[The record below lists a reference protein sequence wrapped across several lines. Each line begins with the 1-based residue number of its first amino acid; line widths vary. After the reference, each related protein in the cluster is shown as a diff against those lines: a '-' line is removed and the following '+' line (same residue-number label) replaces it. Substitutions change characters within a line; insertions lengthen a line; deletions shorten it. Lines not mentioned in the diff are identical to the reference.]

1 MFRRL
6 FLPVLVLAVGCTS
19 SEPAAESDVLPHEQL
34 LIAARNGDR
43 ATVGRLL
50 DRGVAVNTPAEFGV
64 TALWQACR
72 KRHVNVAKMLVRA
85 GADPN
90 VTDAVWE
97 TTPLW
102 MAEDPELI
110 QLLVRAGARGAE
122 GKLRAAAFSGSRS
135 VMKAILD
142 TGTWK
147 ESWLIS
153 AKANALLANREA
165 AAALLDRVAGR
176 ALPVPAPIP
185 QAELLQWEGA
195 YQNDRLQTI
204 QVEAMEGTIGIRL
217 PQSALRSLAPR
228 DRVTFDFG
236 ASTCRFEVTD
246 SGVPQLL
253 LCRGKHVRSVYER
266 AAAAAEA
273 GAATAP
279 TGESWRRDATDTHR
293 AQWARFR
300 GPGGRGI
307 AVDQNIPDDWDIE
320 SRRSVAWKT
329 NLPGLAHSSPI
340 VWGPNVFVTTA
351 EMAGEKPLFQRGDV
365 SEAAATEDPFE
376 HAWKLLCLDHVT
388 GAIRWQHTVVSGI
401 PNSKRHPKSSQ
412 ANSTPATNG
421 EYVVALFNQGS
432 LCCYTIDGRQQW
444 QRDLGVLDS
453 GAVTEPDY
461 SWGFASS
468 PVVHGKRV
476 FVQCDLRNESYLAA
490 YDLASGQQCWKISR
504 DEVPSWSTPV
514 IYEDSSGAVIVTAGT
529 NFVRAYDVNSGAER
543 WRMDGLSATP
553 IPSPFVAAD
562 LLFLTSGHLPTQPIM
577 AIQLERIANPRSQ
590 GAHASRD
597 AVMWSRERGG
607 SYIPTPIV
615 YGDYLYTCSNRG
627 IFTCYEAQTGVRAG
641 RKRIAR
647 AAGSSFSASPV
658 AADGRI
664 FLTSEAGFVYVVRA
678 GPDLELLATNR
689 LGEDCLATPA
699 IAGGLFLA
707 RTRHAL
713 MAIGRPRV
721 SGAP

>member
-1 MFRRL
+1 MHRRL
-6 FLPVLVLAVGCTS
+6 VLLLVILAGGCTS
-19 SEPAAESDVLPHEQL
+19 GDPVMERETLPHEQL
-34 LIAARNGDR
+34 ITAARNGDQP
-43 ATVGRLL
+43 TVGRLL
-50 DRGVAVNTPAEFGV
+50 DRGVAVNTPADFGV

-72 KRHVNVAKMLVRA
+72 KRHHNVAKMLVRA

-110 QLLVRAGARGAE
+110 QLLVRAGARDAE
-122 GKLRAAAFSGSRS
+122 GKLRAAAFSGSRP

-142 TGTWK
+142 AGTWT
-147 ESWLIS
+147 EAWLIS

-176 ALPVPAPIP
+176 SLPVPTPIP
-185 QAELLQWEGA
+185 QAALLKWEGA

-217 PQSALRSLAPR
+217 AQSALRSLAPR
-228 DRVTFDFG
+228 NRSTFDFG
-236 ASTCRFEVTD
+236 ASTCRFEVAE
-246 SGVPQLL
+246 SGLPQLL
-253 LCRGKHVRSVYER
+253 LCRGQHVRSVYER
-266 AAAAAEA
+266 ATP
-273 GAATAP
+273 GGRSATVVRRETWRHDAP
-279 TGESWRRDATDTHR
+279 ETNR
-293 AQWARFR
+293 AHWNRFR

-307 AVDQNIPDDWDIE
+307 AVDQNIPDDWDVA
-320 SRRSVAWKT
+320 SRRGVAWKA

-340 VWGPNVFVTTA
+340 VWGSNVFVTTA
-351 EMAGEKPLFQRGDV
+351 ETAGEKPLFQRGDV
-365 SEAAATEDPFE
+365 SEAAATQDPFE
-376 HAWKLLCLDHVT
+376 HAWKLICLAHAT

-421 EYVVALFNQGS
+421 EYVVALFNQGR

-444 QRDLGVLDS
+444 QRDLGILDS

-468 PVVHGKRV
+468 PVVHGERV

-577 AIQLERIANPRSQ
+577 AIQPERIGNPGSQ
-590 GAHASRD
+590 RAYATRN
-597 AVMWSRERGG
+597 AVVWSRERGG
-607 SYIPTPIV
+607 CYIPTPIV

-627 IFTCYEAQTGVRAG
+627 IFTCYEARTGVRAG

-664 FLTSEAGFVYVVRA
+664 FLTAEAGLVYVVRA

-689 LGEDCLATPA
+689 LGDDCLATPA
-699 IAGGLFLA
+699 IAGGLFLV
-707 RTRHAL
+707 RTRNAL
-713 MAIGRPRV
+713 MAIGRSSV
-721 SGAP
+721 ASAP

>member
-1 MFRRL
+1 MFRRC
-6 FLPVLVLAVGCTS
+6 FLLALMLAGGCTS
-19 SEPAAESDVLPHEQL
+19 RELTTEREALPHEQL
-34 LIAARNGDR
+34 ITAARNGDQ
-43 ATVGRLL
+43 ALVGGLL

-72 KRHVNVAKMLVRA
+72 KRHQNVAKMLVRA

-90 VTDAVWE
+90 VTDGVWE

-102 MAEDPELI
+102 MAEDPELV
-110 QLLVRAGARGAE
+110 QLLVRAGARNAE
-122 GKLRAAAFSGSRS
+122 GKLRAAAFSGSHR

-142 TGTWK
+142 AGTWT
-147 ESWLIS
+147 EAWLIS
-153 AKANALLANREA
+153 AKANALLANRQA
-165 AAALLDRVAGR
+165 AADLLDQVAGR
-176 ALPVPAPIP
+176 SLPVPTPIP
-185 QAELLQWEGA
+185 QTELHQWEGS

-228 DRVTFDFG
+228 DRHTFDFG
-236 ASTCRFEVTD
+236 ASTCRFEVTE
-246 SGVPQLL
+246 SGVQQLL
-253 LCRGKHVRSVYER
+253 LCRGKHVRSVYEYTALEVR
-266 AAAAAEA
+266 AAIV
-273 GAATAP
+273 P
-279 TGESWRRDATDTHR
+279 TGESWRRDAAETNRT
-293 AQWARFR
+293 QWARFR

-307 AVDQNIPDDWDIE
+307 AVDQNIPDEWDVA
-320 SRRSVAWKT
+320 SRRGLAWKT
-329 NLPGLAHSSPI
+329 ELPGLAHSSPI

-351 EMAGEKPLFQRGDV
+351 ETPGEKPLFQRGDV
-365 SEAAATEDPFE
+365 SEAAATQDPFE
-376 HAWKLLCLDHVT
+376 HAWKLICLDHTT
-388 GAIRWQHTVVSGI
+388 GVIRWQHTVVRGI

-421 EYVVALFNQGS
+421 EYVVGFFNQGR
-432 LCCYTIDGRQQW
+432 LCCYTMDGRQQW
-444 QRDLGVLDS
+444 QRDLGILDS

-468 PVVHGKRV
+468 PIMYGERV
-476 FVQCDLRNESYLAA
+476 LVQCDLRNESYLVA
-490 YDLASGQQCWKISR
+490 YDLASGKQCWKISR

-514 IYEDSSGAVIVTAGT
+514 IYEDSQGAVIVTAGSK
-529 NFVRAYDVNSGAER
+529 FVRAYDVNSGSER
-543 WRMDGLSATP
+543 WRINGLSATP
-553 IPSPFVAAD
+553 IPSPFAAAD
-562 LLFLTSGHLPTQPIM
+562 LLFLTSGHLPTQPIL
-577 AIQLERIANPRSQ
+577 AIQLGRIGNPRAQ
-590 GAHASRD
+590 RAHTSRD
-597 AVMWSRERGG
+597 AVVWCRERGG

-627 IFTCYEAQTGVRAG
+627 IITCYEAQTGVRAG

-664 FLTSEAGFVYVVRA
+664 FLTSEAGFVHVVRA

-689 LGEDCLATPA
+689 LGDDCLATPA
-699 IAGGLFLA
+699 IAGGVFLA

-713 MAIGRPRV
+713 MAIGRPTV
-721 SGAP
+721 ASAP